1 VRLNPSGG
9 PSTLHQR
16 PHRSPRSPNRF
27 DGLRTAARLVTQ
39 VGAWSLAL
47 SLVLT
52 ARTSSAQYPRDRSAN
67 QQITA
72 IISGLYAKQR
82 FAEAE
87 EALLGV
93 IRACGGECSPAML
106 ARAWMYAGIAEGTG
120 MGDQRAAR
128 ESFDNAIDQ
137 DENIS
142 IDMALADPATVA
154 TFTTARHDD
163 RKREQT
169 APQLGIPSRS
179 DPKRAA
185 SADRAPAPIRS
196 GLTCTPSAREI
207 QTRRPIPFECRADD
221 QTERVSLRYR
231 EHPEAPWQTLELE
244 RDGSSFRATLA
255 CDVTMNSGRLEL
267 FIVATDGAGD
277 PIDTLGTKSAPIEL
291 VLNPAS
297 PVAPAYPGEEPPARC
312 AERVICPPDFPGC
325 ADAAA
330 DETAEGVARPRQPR
344 HWASLHF
351 AADVGFVGGSNV
363 CTSNNAD
370 YDCFTSGTDTPFPGV
385 LGDGVAARPGE
396 LGDGYPGTDI
406 PTGVASGTLR
416 VLLGYDHAL
425 NERVSIGGRLGYA
438 FGGSPT
444 TLDGD
449 SFLPVHI
456 EARLAYWPRGLWA
469 AGVRPSAHIGAG
481 LAEVD
486 LKEGDLSVR
495 DCTEETGRQ
504 SFLDCLSAVNAYD
517 PANNPELPTRRLDA
531 FRKLGNAFVAVG
543 GGLTL
548 PLGGGVAAQVNVNA
562 LLMLPSVGVV
572 IQPSLGVTYGF

>member
-1 VRLNPSGG
+1 M
-9 PSTLHQR
+9 
-16 PHRSPRSPNRF
+16 
-27 DGLRTAARLVTQ
+27 Q

-47 SLVLT
+47 ALALT
-52 ARTSSAQYPRDRSAN
+52 ARTSSAQSPRDRSVN
-67 QQITA
+67 QQITE

-93 IRACGGECSPAML
+93 IRACGGECSPAMV

-128 ESFDNAIDQ
+128 ESFDNAIEQ
-137 DENIS
+137 DGSIS

-169 APQLGIPSRS
+169 APRLGMPGAGA
-179 DPKRAA
+179 PKRAA
-185 SADRAPAPIRS
+185 PAARAAAAKRS
-196 GLTCTPSAREI
+196 GLTCTPSAGEI
-207 QTRRPIPFECRADD
+207 QTRRPIPFECRADE
-221 QTERVSLRYR
+221 QTERVNLRYR

-244 RDGSSFRATLA
+244 RVGSRFRATLP
-255 CDVTMNSGRLEL
+255 CDFTMNSGRLEL

-297 PVAPAYPGEEPPARC
+297 PIAPAYPGEEPPERC

-330 DETAEGVARPRQPR
+330 DETAAGVARPRQPR
-344 HWASLHF
+344 HWVSLHL

-363 CTSNNAD
+363 CTSVNAD

-385 LGDGVAARPGE
+385 LPDGVAARPGE

-406 PTGVASGTLR
+406 PSGAATGTMR

-425 NERVSIGGRLGYA
+425 NERVTIGGRLGYA
-438 FGGSPT
+438 FAGGPT
-444 TLDGD
+444 TLEGD
-449 SFLPVHI
+449 SFLPVHL

-469 AGVRPSAHIGAG
+469 AGLRPSAHIGAG

-486 LKEGDLSVR
+486 LKEGNLAVR
-495 DCTEETGRQ
+495 DCTEEAGRQ
-504 SFLDCLSAVNAYD
+504 SFLDCITAVNAYD
-517 PANNPELPTRRLDA
+517 PANNPELPRRRLDA
-531 FRKLGNAFVAVG
+531 FRKLGNAFAAVG
-543 GGLTL
+543 GGLAL
-548 PLGGGVAAQVNVNA
+548 SLGGGAAAQLNVSA